1 MHLELQR
8 RRKIRFLIVCRVS
21 FHFQLEIGPPACLS
35 KKWFLWWVVNTEEIR
50 AVSSRPL
57 ESTGAMNSI
66 FDSSSG
72 CFVSSFSS
80 GSIRKNQFEWGWL
93 DREGGDLYVDS
104 FVSWLLAILPPILLP
119 FLHLPSISL

>member
-80 GSIRKNQFEWGWL
+80 GSIRKNQFEW
-93 DREGGDLYVDS
+93 E
-104 FVSWLLAILPPILLP
+104 
-119 FLHLPSISL
+119 